1 MNNNTIKDIS
11 IFYSDRLYSSLLCF
25 CAVHG
30 IPFGIM
36 KQYMDIHG
44 TEDVDGALK
53 SYRRGVM
60 KSGKKRKLTGFY
72 FDGVYYTTFRSA
84 CEDLKL
90 DYEEAMIYKIGY
102 PQLSEKEI
110 LSDLLGR
117 HSK

>member
-1 MNNNTIKDIS
+1 MIKDFS
-11 IFYSDRLYSSLLCF
+11 ILYSDRVYSSLLYF
-25 CAVHG
+25 CAVHR

-36 KQYMDIHG
+36 KQYLDIHG
-44 TEDVDGALK
+44 TDDVEGAVR

-60 KSGKKRKLTGFY
+60 KSGKKKKLTGFY

-84 CEDLKL
+84 CERLNL